1 MSLGLIVLLALVLAA
16 IISWPV
22 MLLFGAIHA
31 THAVIPAFG
40 YWVTYAWVL
49 IVRLVTL

>member
-1 MSLGLIVLLALVLAA
+1 MSLGFLVLLTLVLAA
-16 IISWPV
+16 VISWPV

-31 THAVIPAFG
+31 SYTVIPAFG